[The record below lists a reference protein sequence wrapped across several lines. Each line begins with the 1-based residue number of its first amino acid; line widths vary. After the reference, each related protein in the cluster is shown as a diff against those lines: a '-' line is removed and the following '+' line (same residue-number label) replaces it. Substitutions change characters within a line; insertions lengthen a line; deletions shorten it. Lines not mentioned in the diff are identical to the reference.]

1 VVIPLKVKS
10 KNNITLYLFC
20 LVLGICVGLII
31 WLLLKVM
38 SVGTDFIW
46 KTVPTYLSLPFY
58 PVIICT
64 LCGVLMGFIHKH
76 FHNDY
81 PDELQTVMYKVKNE
95 KYYPYDKVLLI
106 IPSILLPLI
115 CGASVGPEAG
125 LTCLVACLCYWVGD
139 NIKFAKANSAKYT
152 TVGMSVA
159 LGLLFHSPLFGI
171 FEPAE
176 DNDDENI
183 FKLPRGNNLFL
194 YALAIVGALGVYA
207 LLSAM
212 FGGGLG
218 MSRFSETNT
227 FSPADYAMII
237 VYISAGALL
246 GILYHI
252 FNKFAGIIFSKI
264 PVFWREITGG
274 LLLGLVGTILPL
286 TMFSG
291 ESQTQDLM
299 EGFMEYSPWLLI
311 LVAVVKL
318 FVTSS
323 CISSGLKGGHFFPL
337 IFSGISLGYG
347 VTMLASNFIQVDYV
361 FGVAVV
367 TAVVLGVAMKK
378 PFAVTA
384 LLFILFPI
392 KDIFWIF
399 TAAAVGS
406 RIPAVFLKKTAS

>member
-1 VVIPLKVKS
+1 
-10 KNNITLYLFC
+10 
-20 LVLGICVGLII
+20 
-31 WLLLKVM
+31 
-38 SVGTDFIW
+38 
-46 KTVPTYLSLPFY
+46 
-58 PVIICT
+58 
-64 LCGVLMGFIHKH
+64 
-76 FHNDY
+76 
-81 PDELQTVMYKVKNE
+81 MYKVKNE